1 MTIKPGLS
9 YRFYHTLWSGLDL
22 LFPPACGGCGK
33 LGARWCTDCQQ
44 RLASVPEP
52 VCEVCG
58 EPQAAAKMCDNCLAA
73 RPAFAALRSCVVFKD
88 PIRPALHKLK
98 YRREIGLG
106 EALAWNAA
114 VFLDKLGWQ
123 VDGITPIPLSEQR
136 FSERGYNQVDLIAH
150 PLARLM
156 RWQYISG
163 ALRRSRHTRSQV
175 GLSASERR
183 DNVSGA
189 FLAKPQLVTGKTVL
203 LVDDV
208 ATTGATLDSASR
220 SLIEAG
226 AAKVYA
232 LTFAKAIHKY
242 GLDRVEHFSARPLR

>member
-1 MTIKPGLS
+1 M
-9 YRFYHTLWSGLDL
+9 
-22 LFPPACGGCGK
+22 
-33 LGARWCTDCQQ
+33 
-44 RLASVPEP
+44 V
-52 VCEVCG
+52 
-58 EPQAAAKMCDNCLAA
+58 AKMCENCLVA
-73 RPAFAALRSCVVFKD
+73 RPAFAALRSCVVFKE

-98 YRREIGLG
+98 YRREVGLG
-106 EALAWNAA
+106 EALAWNVA

-123 VDGITPIPLSEQR
+123 ADAITPIPLSEQR
-136 FSERGYNQVDLIAH
+136 FAERGYNQVDLIAH

-156 RWQYISG
+156 RWQYLPG
-163 ALRRSRHTRSQV
+163 ALCRSGHTRSQV
-175 GLSASERR
+175 GLSAHERH

-189 FLAKPQLVTGKTVL
+189 FLAKSQLVKGKTVL

-220 SLIEAG
+220 SLMEGG

-242 GLDRVEHFSARPLR
+242 GLDRVEHFSSRPLR

>member
-1 MTIKPGLS
+1 LTIKPGLS
-9 YRFYHTLWSGLDL
+9 YRFYHILWSGLDL

-44 RLASVPEP
+44 KLASVPEP

-58 EPQAAAKMCDNCLAA
+58 EPQIIAKTCDKCLTA
-73 RPAFAALRSCVVFKD
+73 RPAFAALRSCVVFKE
-88 PIRPALHKLK
+88 PIRPALHKMK
-98 YRREIGLG
+98 YRREVGLG
-106 EALAWNAA
+106 EALAWNVA
-114 VFLDKLGWQ
+114 VYIDKLGWQ
-123 VDGITPIPLSEQR
+123 ADAITPIPLSEQR
-136 FSERGYNQVDLIAH
+136 FAERGYNQVDLIAH

-156 RWQYISG
+156 RWQYLPG

-175 GLSASERR
+175 GLSAGERR

-189 FLAKPQLVTGKTVL
+189 FLAKSQLVTGKTIL

-220 SLIEAG
+220 SLVEAG

>member
-1 MTIKPGLS
+1 LTIKPGLS

-33 LGARWCTDCQQ
+33 LGARWCADCQQ
-44 RLASVPEP
+44 KLAAVPEP

-58 EPQAAAKMCDNCLAA
+58 EPQVDANLCHNCHTT
-73 RPAFAALRSCVVFKD
+73 RPAFSALRSCVVFKE

-98 YRREIGLG
+98 YRREVGLG

-114 VFLDKLGWQ
+114 LFLDKLDWQ
-123 VDGITPIPLSEQR
+123 ADAITPIPLSEQR
-136 FSERGYNQVDLIAH
+136 FAERGYNQVDLIAH

-156 RWQYISG
+156 RWQYLPG

-175 GLSASERR
+175 GLSASERY

-189 FLAKPQLVTGKTVL
+189 FLAKSHFITGKTIL
-203 LVDDV
+203 LMDDV

-242 GLDRVEHFSARPLR
+242 GLDRIEHFSARPLR